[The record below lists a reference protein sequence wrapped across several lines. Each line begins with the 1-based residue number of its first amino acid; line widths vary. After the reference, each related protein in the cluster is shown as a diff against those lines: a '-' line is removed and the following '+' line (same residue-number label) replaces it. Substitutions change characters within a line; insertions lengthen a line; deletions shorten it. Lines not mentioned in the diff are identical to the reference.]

1 MNSVKNRWK
10 KRKKEK
16 ENKKKKSLG
25 LGLMGCVMVLTKIIT
40 KFY

>member
-1 MNSVKNRWK
+1 MKNRWK
-10 KRKKEK
+10 KRKEK